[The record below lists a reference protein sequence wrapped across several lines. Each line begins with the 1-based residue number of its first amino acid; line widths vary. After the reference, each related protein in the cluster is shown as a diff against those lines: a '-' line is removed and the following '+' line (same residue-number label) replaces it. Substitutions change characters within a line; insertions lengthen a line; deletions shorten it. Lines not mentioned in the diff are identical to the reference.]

1 MSKPEQDNP
10 LQPQSAE
17 IIQFTWPVWTTILAS
32 PVMYGMIIPLVF
44 LDLCLEIYHR
54 IVFTILGLPL
64 IHRLEYLKIDRY
76 RLGFL
81 PFILKVACVYC
92 GYANGLLQYAVRI
105 AGDTEKYF
113 CPSKHEPMPGFH
125 EPPHHQDFAEFGDA
139 KGFEH
144 RFHGNPSPQTESEEK
159 GDEKLH

>member
-32 PVMYGMIIPLVF
+32 PVMYGMIIPLIF
-44 LDLCLEIYHR
+44 LDLW
-54 IVFTILGLPL
+54 